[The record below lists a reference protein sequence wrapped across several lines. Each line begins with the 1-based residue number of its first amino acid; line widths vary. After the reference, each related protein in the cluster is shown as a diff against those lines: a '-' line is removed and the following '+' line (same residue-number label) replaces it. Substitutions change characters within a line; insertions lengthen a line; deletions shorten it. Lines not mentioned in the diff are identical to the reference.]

1 MVIGNGLVARS
12 FEKYAQDDRFLIF
25 ASGVSNS
32 KSSTDEDFRREEDL
46 LRQQME
52 AHAGKILVY
61 FSTTSVDDPALQHTA
76 YVQHKLNME
85 ALIRTNVNKY
95 AIFRLSN
102 LAGRSGNPNTIL
114 NYFYQHISQGIP
126 FQLWQRSER
135 NIIDV
140 EDVFRIADYLLQHQL
155 AVNRTL
161 NIANTES
168 YPVSYIVQSIEDF
181 CGRKGIYTM
190 EDKGGPVTIDTQ
202 AIADICRQLDIHF
215 REGYLPG
222 ILQKYYA
229 A

>member
-12 FEKYAQDDRFLIF
+12 FGSYAEDNRFLIF

-32 KSSTDEDFRREEDL
+32 KSSTDADFKREENL
-46 LRQQME
+46 LRQHIQ
-52 AHAGKILVY
+52 ADAGKILVY
-61 FSTTSVDDPALQHTA
+61 FSTTSVEDPDLQQTA

-85 ALIRTNVNKY
+85 ELIRTNVDKY

-102 LAGRSGNPNTIL
+102 LAGRSDNPNTIL

-140 EDVFRIADYLLQHQL
+140 EDVFRIADHLLQHHL
-155 AVNRTL
+155 AINRTL

-168 YPVSYIVQSIEDF
+168 YPVTYIVKSIEDF
-181 CGRKGIYTM
+181 CGKKGIYTLA
-190 EDKGGPVTIDTQ
+190 DKGGPVTIDTH
-202 AIADICRQLDIHF
+202 AIAAVCRQLDIHF
-215 REGYLPG
+215 EEGYLTD
-222 ILQKYYA
+222 ILKKYYTA
-229 A
+229 